1 MRFLTFCLALALTA
15 GCSKKPRTGGPSGG
29 GAPVP
34 VNVGEVMKK
43 DMPLDLRAIGNVE
56 SIATVGIKAQV
67 AGELI
72 SVNFTEGQDIKKGD
86 LLFTIQPKLY
96 AVQLAQAEANLA
108 RDRVAAA
115 NARRDAERN
124 IELGNKGAISKE
136 QLDQMRSTAD
146 AADATVR
153 ADEALVEIAR
163 VRLGYATIESPIDGR
178 TGALKVQA
186 GNLIKENAD
195 IPMLTI
201 NQIAP
206 IYVTFSLPE
215 QHLADIRKGQAARKL
230 RVTALDPKSGQPLG
244 EGDLS
249 FIDNTVDMTTGT
261 ITLKATFANEDHALW
276 PGAFVDVFLHL
287 RTDSGVTVAPA
298 SAITVGQKGSQ
309 IFVVKGDNS
318 VELRPVAVARTV
330 GQEAII
336 EKGVEPGEKVVIN
349 GQSRLMPGSK
359 VIVKPAAAATQ
370 PIAANRGAGS

>member
-1 MRFLTFCLALALTA
+1 MRLLTICLVFALVA
-15 GCSKKPRTGGPSGG
+15 GCSKKPKPGGPPGG

-34 VNVGEVMKK
+34 VNIGEVVKK

-67 AGELI
+67 AGELV
-72 SVNFTEGQDIKKGD
+72 SVNFTEGQDVKKGD

-124 IELGNKGAISKE
+124 NELGNKGAISKE

-146 AADATVR
+146 AADATVK

-195 IPMLTI
+195 TPMVTI

-206 IYVTFSLPE
+206 IYVTFSVPE
-215 QHLADIRKGQAARKL
+215 QHLADIRKGQAQKKL
-230 RVTALDPKSGQPLG
+230 RVSALDPKSGQPLADG
-244 EGDLS
+244 ELS

-261 ITLKATFANEDHALW
+261 ITLKATFANDDQALW

-287 RTDSGVTVAPA
+287 RTDPGVTVVPA

-309 IFVVKGDNS
+309 IFVVKSDNS
-318 VELRPVAVARTV
+318 VELRPVTVARTL

-359 VIVKPAAAATQ
+359 VIIKPPAQQ
-370 PIAANRGAGS
+370 PIAVAKGGSL